1 MKFLLTLVMAGL
13 SLPSFAAELDSL
25 TLLTP
30 TSYERPSSF
39 SQTMKSK
46 VQAGIAN
53 AYNVDIEKRVAEKI
67 KPYAKDLAT
76 YFPKPGELDAF
87 VKNISEAGIKKHLNE
102 VTDDNLVSFYGYLG
116 NNLIGKLADRILE
129 KEGVADSTRRS
140 LWIKKITSPFNDCI
154 VTSMNAMYDASHCI
168 DALTASLVPS
178 AGIAIV
184 YELSRSNLNSAL
196 PENKRASFN
205 NEQAVAYKV
214 CMARTKKTATDVKNC
229 ALSTMK
235 NGVLKVTDMSL
246 SDTIN
251 EKASSKS
258 AAVNIKKSV
267 WPAFNTCTNSVGNNP
282 AVKSQLSVQFMSCID
297 DLVAHTGS
305 LIVQDKVTTTPA
317 ITNMFSAAEVKKLS
331 VDKSA
336 QFKKCAV
343 EQKAKGAKKDGM
355 LDIDL
360 CENAV
365 TNEITY
371 KVVTETFRDTA
382 RTSIKDDKSLATK
395 VGNEGVA
402 IIDKCWDNKQS
413 AAARE
418 SCLKK
423 SIVSYSQSVATIKLD
438 GAIPKTMAD
447 RSTLTKNSVVDLS
460 KCLDKELP
468 SNISESNDLTKK
480 LGICTGKLT
489 KNVALKVADYQIR
502 DTAQGNLTDKETD
515 ELVNVLITNEFAKC
529 IGDSPEDEE
538 LEQCGNAL
546 TTKAAKK
553 IAEISFHKEVH
564 AYLKSAGGLEALKID
579 QATVTKFL
587 TDLNKSNRECID
599 QKVKGPA
606 MDQVNLCIKGSVKKI
621 AYFFGD
627 LKFKLSLG
635 DMYKGRDAD
644 KKVIEDQFK
653 KNLGACLDLK
663 NGKGFSISDYTKN
676 LYTCSDKVA
685 GSTTL
690 TVGEDQINNALNT
703 YLKDRPGID
712 LKPKRDAL
720 RAELIG
726 NFKKCMSSAAV
737 QSACTDSLLKEST
750 RSIVVAYGKVET
762 KTQLNADKAPAV
774 ITPVE
779 DAFITC
785 TDSKLA
791 GEALSKHLDE
801 CTKNFALGFAKEL
814 GTLKLNYLLKQTLGT
829 VDFDKQKPAIDDSI
843 ARYTACLEDLKKY
856 KMSEGLTDRLS
867 VCTDGLTG
875 RGLAIVRSNINTWMS
890 TDQKDAA
897 TVMLK
902 NEFATFLPCLSAL
915 LPASPYNQQLQTNI
929 DSSVKPLAILLAH
942 YIEYNPD
949 NAKQTLQGIISKLS
963 VDLND
968 VAKTKQAK
976 IDLLDFLYQSGGL
989 DQFLKAIVRGTVKD
1003 AVAGMS
1009 EKDIPPDLKAVL
1021 LNKQSFEEM
1030 FNTPEGIRIKDA
1042 VMEKILKP
1050 TLLDNADLG
1059 GVAYKTSMDVIKDSV
1074 IRLLVNAPS
1083 FGEKAISM
1091 TIQGKM
1097 NEMGGFTKFVV
1108 KNFIGGK
1115 DSLDW
1120 EKVRRTPAGVE
1131 AEAYIKEQVLIPK
1144 FKGDVLTP
1152 EQEKKV
1158 MKQAEEMV
1166 TAAVKTYGK
1175 NK

>member
-1 MKFLLTLVMAGL
+1 MKFLLILVLTGL
-13 SLPSFAAELDSL
+13 SFSSLAAELDSIS
-25 TLLTP
+25 LLTP

-46 VQAGIAN
+46 AQAGIASALN
-53 AYNVDIEKRVAEKI
+53 INIEKQVAEKI
-67 KPYAKDLAT
+67 KPYEKDLAG
-76 YFPKPGELDAF
+76 YFTKPGELDAF
-87 VKNISEAGIKKHLNE
+87 VKSVSQEGIKRHLSD
-102 VTDDNLVSFYGYLG
+102 VTDANLVSFYGYLG
-116 NNLIGKLADRILE
+116 NNLIGKIADRILE
-129 KEGVADSTRRS
+129 KEGVADSARRA
-140 LWIKKITSPFNDCI
+140 LWVNKLTTPFNNCM
-154 VTSMNAMYDASHCI
+154 TKSLNAMYDASHCI
-168 DALTASLVPS
+168 DALSASLVPS
-178 AGIAIV
+178 TGIAIV
-184 YELSRSNLNSAL
+184 YELSRANLNSVL

-205 NEQAVAYKV
+205 NEQSVAYKA
-214 CMARTKKTATDVKNC
+214 CMAKTKGTATDVKNC
-229 ALSTMK
+229 ALSVMK

-246 SDTIN
+246 SNTIN
-251 EKASSKS
+251 DKASSKT
-258 AAVNIKKSV
+258 AAANIKKTV
-267 WPAFNTCTNSVGNNP
+267 WPAFNTCTNSVGSNP
-282 AVKSQLSVQFMSCID
+282 AIKTQLSDQFMNCID
-297 DLVAHTGS
+297 DLVSNTGS

-317 ITNMFSAAEVKKLS
+317 ITSMFPAAEVKKLS
-331 VDKSA
+331 VEKSA
-336 QFKKCAV
+336 QFKKCAA

-355 LDIDL
+355 LDIGP
-360 CENAV
+360 CENTV

-371 KVVTETFRDTA
+371 KVVAETFRDTA
-382 RTSIKDDKSLATK
+382 RTSIKDDKTLATK

-402 IIDKCWDNKQS
+402 LIDKCWDNKQT
-413 AAARE
+413 ATARE
-418 SCLKK
+418 ACLKK
-423 SIVSYSQSVATIKLD
+423 SIVTYSQSVATIKLD
-438 GAIPKTMAD
+438 GAIPKAMPGRD
-447 RSTLTKNSVVDLS
+447 NLSKNSVLDLS

-468 SNISESNDLTKK
+468 TNISESNDLTKR

-502 DTAQGNLTDKETD
+502 DTAKGNLSEKDTDD
-515 ELVNVLITNEFAKC
+515 LVDSLVSQEFAKC
-529 IGDSPEDEE
+529 IGDSPDDET
-538 LEQCGNAL
+538 LEKCSNAL
-546 TTKAAKK
+546 TIKAAKH
-553 IAEISFHKEVH
+553 IAEISFHKEVY
-564 AYLKSAGGLEALKID
+564 AYLESSGGLAALKLD
-579 QATVTKFL
+579 KATVTKFL

-606 MDQVNLCIKGSVKKI
+606 MDQVNSCIKGSVKKI

-627 LKFKLSLG
+627 LKFNQSVG
-635 DMYKGRDAD
+635 DMYKGRDGD
-644 KKVIEDQFK
+644 KKLVEDQFK
-653 KNLGACLDLK
+653 KDLGACLDTK
-663 NGKGFSISDYTKN
+663 NGKEFSIGDYTKN

-690 TVGEDQINNALNT
+690 TVGEDQINNALNS
-703 YLKDRPGID
+703 YLKDRPGVD
-712 LKPKRDAL
+712 LKPKREAL
-720 RAELIG
+720 KAELIG
-726 NFKKCMSSAAV
+726 NFKKCMATAAV
-737 QSACTDSLLKEST
+737 QSKCTDSLLKEST
-750 RSIVVAYGKVET
+750 KSIVIAYGKVET
-762 KTQLNADKAPAV
+762 KAQLNADRAPAA
-774 ITPVE
+774 IRPVE
-779 DAFITC
+779 DAFIAC
-785 TDSKLA
+785 TDSDLA

-801 CTKNFALGFAKEL
+801 CTKNFALSFAKEL

-829 VDFDKQKPAIDDSI
+829 VDYNKQKSAIDDSI
-843 ARYTACLEDLKKY
+843 AKYTACLDDLKQY
-856 KMSEGLTDRLS
+856 KMSEGLTDKLS

-890 TDQKDAA
+890 SDQKDAA

-915 LPASPYNQQLQTNI
+915 LPASPYTQQLQTNI
-929 DSSVKPLAILLAH
+929 DSSVKPLAVLLAH

-968 VAKTKQAK
+968 VAKTQQAK

-1009 EKDIPPDLKAVL
+1009 EKDVPADLKAVL
-1021 LNKQSFEEM
+1021 LNKQSFEDI
-1030 FNTPEGIRIKDA
+1030 FNTPEGNRIKDA

-1050 TLLDNADLG
+1050 TLLDNADLK
-1059 GVAYKTSMDVIKDSV
+1059 GVAYKANMDAIKENV

-1097 NEMGGFTKFVV
+1097 NDMGGFTKFVV

-1120 EKVRRTPAGVE
+1120 EKVRRTPAGIE

-1144 FKGDVLTP
+1144 FKGDADP
-1152 EQEKKV
+1152 EKEKAA
-1158 MKQAEEMV
+1158 MKKAEDMV
-1166 TAAVKTYGK
+1166 TTAVKSYGK